1 MKEIFEFRPMVQ
13 EEMPFEGIACLEL
26 RQPFCS
32 AECSHLC
39 NFDKGYYE
47 EQFCEIILN
56 LDQRLRRKCFLKHFL
71 SGALADLLFVE
82 RNHLCNFERG
92 HQREYSCEVIRN
104 LDQWFRRRYHLK
116 KKFTDRRTTHRQ
128 KLITIAHL
136 SRT

>member
-1 MKEIFEFRPMVQ
+1 
-13 EEMPFEGIACLEL
+13 MPFEDIPYLEL

-56 LDQRLRRKCFLKHFL
+56 LDQRFRRICRLKDFL
-71 SGALADLLFVE
+71 SRALADLLFVE
-82 RNHLCNFERG
+82 QNHLCNFERG

-116 KKFTDRRTTHRQ
+116 KKFTDGRTAHGQ